1 MTYRCARTLHFEI
14 ALCPCS
20 LVYCSTTSS
29 PGSSLFSFW
38 QCYND
43 MGIPVSVL
51 GIPIPK
57 TLVIWAS
64 PVILPWR
71 FGLELGLQGMPI
83 SLEFWEWGCPKCG
96 DAHITVTAGKGKIFS
111 FRKQKNPETRMHC
124 SVLMVCLRKLVCAL
138 TKKIP
143 KEFPTVFLDKRLCLA
158 YVKHWSYHGRL
169 NQTISRL
176 ISCLGAHQP

>member
-38 QCYND
+38 QCYSD
-43 MGIPVSVL
+43 MGISASVL

-64 PVILPWR
+64 PVILPWP
-71 FGLELGLQGMPI
+71 FGLELQGMPI
-83 SLEFWEWGCPKCG
+83 SLEFWERGCPKRG
-96 DAHITVTAGKGKIFS
+96 DAHITVTAAKGEIFS
-111 FRKQKNPETRMHC
+111 FREQKNSGTRMHC

-138 TKKIP
+138 IKKII
-143 KEFPTVFLDKRLCLA
+143 EFPTVCF
-158 YVKHWSYHGRL
+158 G
-169 NQTISRL
+169 
-176 ISCLGAHQP
+176 

>member
-14 ALCPCS
+14 ALRPCS

-38 QCYND
+38 QCYSD
-43 MGIPVSVL
+43 MGIPASVL

-71 FGLELGLQGMPI
+71 FGLELQGMPI
-83 SLEFWEWGCPKCG
+83 SLEFWERGCPKRG
-96 DAHITVTAGKGKIFS
+96 DAHITVTAAKGEIFS
-111 FRKQKNPETRMHC
+111 FREQKNSGTRMHC

-138 TKKIP
+138 IKKTT
-143 KEFPTVFLDKRLCLA
+143 EFPTVCF
-158 YVKHWSYHGRL
+158 G
-169 NQTISRL
+169 
-176 ISCLGAHQP
+176 

>member
-14 ALCPCS
+14 ALRPCS

-38 QCYND
+38 QCYSD
-43 MGIPVSVL
+43 MGIPASVL

-71 FGLELGLQGMPI
+71 FGLELQGTPI
-83 SLEFWEWGCPKCG
+83 SLEFWERGCSKRG
-96 DAHITVTAGKGKIFS
+96 DAHITVTAAKGEIFS
-111 FRKQKNPETRMHC
+111 FREQKNSGTRMHC

-138 TKKIP
+138 IKKTT
-143 KEFPTVFLDKRLCLA
+143 EFPTVCF
-158 YVKHWSYHGRL
+158 G
-169 NQTISRL
+169 
-176 ISCLGAHQP
+176 

>member
-14 ALCPCS
+14 ALRPCS

-38 QCYND
+38 QFYSD
-43 MGIPVSVL
+43 MSIPASVL

-71 FGLELGLQGMPI
+71 FGLELQGMPI
-83 SLEFWEWGCPKCG
+83 SLEFWERGCPKRG
-96 DAHITVTAGKGKIFS
+96 DAHITVTAAKGEIFS
-111 FRKQKNPETRMHC
+111 FREQKNSGTRMHC

-138 TKKIP
+138 IKKTT
-143 KEFPTVFLDKRLCLA
+143 EFPTVCF
-158 YVKHWSYHGRL
+158 G
-169 NQTISRL
+169 
-176 ISCLGAHQP
+176 

>member
-14 ALCPCS
+14 ALRPCS

-43 MGIPVSVL
+43 MGIPASVL

-71 FGLELGLQGMPI
+71 FGLELQGMPI
-83 SLEFWEWGCPKCG
+83 SLEFWERGCPKRG
-96 DAHITVTAGKGKIFS
+96 DAHITVTAAKGEIFS
-111 FRKQKNPETRMHC
+111 FREQKNSGTRMHC

-138 TKKIP
+138 IKKTT
-143 KEFPTVFLDKRLCLA
+143 EFPTVCF
-158 YVKHWSYHGRL
+158 G
-169 NQTISRL
+169 
-176 ISCLGAHQP
+176 